1 MPIIIVMTLVLRVEP
16 FGIKNSHYF
25 SGGSGIRKTRY
36 KNCSMRIYR
45 KVFRKDS
52 KKEIVEG
59 EENADVKDTID
70 VNAQNIEPVRTSP
83 IRTRM
88 MKPIEAKTDELIYLI
103 DDIDIGNFC
112 CSIEIYIETNVF
124 RQWTD
129 KTTNDETSD

>member
-1 MPIIIVMTLVLRVEP
+1 
-16 FGIKNSHYF
+16 
-25 SGGSGIRKTRY
+25 
-36 KNCSMRIYR
+36 MRIYR

-59 EENADVKDTID
+59 EENTDVKDTID

-88 MKPIEAKTDELIYLI
+88 MKPIEPKTDELIYLI
-103 DDIDIGNFC
+103 DDIDIGNFY
-112 CSIEIYIETNVF
+112 SIKIYIETNVF

>member
-1 MPIIIVMTLVLRVEP
+1 MALVLRVEL

-70 VNAQNIEPVRTSP
+70 VGTKNIEPVRTSP

-88 MKPIEAKTDELIYLI
+88 MKPIEPKTDELIYLI
-103 DDIDIGNFC
+103 DDIDIGNF
-112 CSIEIYIETNVF
+112 F
-124 RQWTD
+124 RSRFVLR
-129 KTTNDETSD
+129 KCF

>member
-1 MPIIIVMTLVLRVEP
+1 
-16 FGIKNSHYF
+16 
-25 SGGSGIRKTRY
+25 
-36 KNCSMRIYR
+36 MRIYR

-88 MKPIEAKTDELIYLI
+88 MKPIEPKTDELIYLI
-103 DDIDIGNFC
+103 DDIDIGNFLFDQDL
-112 CSIEIYIETNVF
+112 YRNKRF
-124 RQWTD
+124 
-129 KTTNDETSD
+129 

>member
-1 MPIIIVMTLVLRVEP
+1 
-16 FGIKNSHYF
+16 
-25 SGGSGIRKTRY
+25 
-36 KNCSMRIYR
+36 MRIYR

-59 EENADVKDTID
+59 EENTDVKDTID

-88 MKPIEAKTDELIYLI
+88 MKPIEPKTDELIYLI
-103 DDIDIGNFC
+103 DDIDIGNFF